1 MGKSNTEQLAIARK
15 YLGQG
20 GAKFRKFCGL
30 PAGAA
35 WCDAFVT
42 TIFHEAGNSS
52 LFCSGKKQTYCP
64 TTMSLCAKNL
74 ASVPPYLALPSD
86 IIFFDWE
93 PNSIPNHIGFVRER
107 KDCDSIYTIEGNTS
121 GGIVANKVRNTK
133 YVCGIYRPH
142 FKPTAFDPNK
152 RLVVDGLAGYN
163 TIAILQRA
171 LKGLGCYSGDIDGI
185 LGQETVKGIQRL
197 VGTTQDGM
205 WGNGTSRALQKFLG
219 VKADSLF
226 GPASVKA
233 LQTWCNK
240 MVFPQQST
248 WVDKG
253 NAYARKIS
261 SEKYHYVR
269 WKSGVAAT
277 HTCPICT
284 GRKYDNYFGWNCIG
298 YAFSIWRHGSGLNN
312 RCSCGVISSGKNGQW
327 DRLLKMSQ
335 SEADKYASSL
345 VGVPVKVIRN
355 GGKAI
360 PVPNLKAGD
369 ICCLYSNGTAQHII
383 YYMGNG
389 KYSDSNTTGGIGNAK
404 NIRADLT
411 LSSSFKSKLKLAI
424 RYNGK

>member
-1 MGKSNTEQLAIARK
+1 MGKNNIELLRFAESFK
-15 YLGQG
+15 GKG
-20 GAKFRKFCGL
+20 GAIFRSYCGL
-30 PAGAA
+30 GSNDPY
-35 WCDAFVT
+35 CCAFIT
-42 TIFHEAGNSS
+42 Y
-52 LFCSGKKQTYCP
+52 LFQKGGDSALFYGGKKVTYCP
-64 TTMSLCAKNL
+64 NAISWCRANL
-74 ASVPPYLALPSD
+74 AMVPLYMALPSD
-86 IIFFDWE
+86 IIFFDWQ
-93 PNSIPNHIGFVRER
+93 PNGIPDHIGLVRER
-107 KDCDSIYTIEGNTS
+107 KSCDAIYTIEGNTS
-121 GGIVANKVRNTK
+121 GGIVDYKTRPAK
-133 YVCGIYRPH
+133 YVLGVYRPH
-142 FKPTAFDPNK
+142 FPATFDASK
-152 RLVVDGLAGYN
+152 KLVIDGLAGYN
-163 TIAILQRA
+163 TIAVLQRA
-171 LKGLGCYSGDIDGI
+171 LGVTVDGI
-185 LGQETVKGIQRL
+185 LGKGTVRALQKRA
-197 VGTTQDGM
+197 GTTQDGH
-205 WGNGTSRALQKFLG
+205 WGNGTSRAVQKMLG
-219 VKADSLF
+219 VTADGLF
-226 GPASVKA
+226 GPNSVKA
-233 LQTWCNK
+233 LQRWCNK

-298 YAFSIWRHGSGLNN
+298 YAFSVWRHGSGLNN

-327 DRLLKMSQ
+327 DRLLSMSQ
-335 SEADKYASSL
+335 TEADKYATSL

-360 PVPNLKAGD
+360 PLSSLKAGD
-369 ICCLYSNGTAQHII
+369 ICCLYNNGTAQHII

>member
-1 MGKSNTEQLAIARK
+1 MGKNNIELLRFAESFK
-15 YLGQG
+15 GKG
-20 GAKFRKFCGL
+20 GAIFRSYCGL
-30 PAGAA
+30 GSNDPY
-35 WCDAFVT
+35 CCAFIT
-42 TIFHEAGNSS
+42 Y
-52 LFCSGKKQTYCP
+52 LFQKGGDSALFYGGKRVTYCP
-64 TTMSLCAKNL
+64 NALSWCRANL
-74 ASVPPYLALPSD
+74 AMIPLYMALPSD
-86 IIFFDWE
+86 IIYFDWQ
-93 PNSIPNHIGFVRER
+93 PNGIPDHIGLVRER
-107 KDCDSIYTIEGNTS
+107 KSCDAIYTIEGNTS
-121 GGIVANKVRNTK
+121 GGIVDYKTRPAK
-133 YVCGIYRPH
+133 YILGVYRPH
-142 FKPTAFDPNK
+142 FPATFDATK
-152 RLVVDGLAGYN
+152 ELVIDGLAGYN
-163 TIAILQRA
+163 TIAVLQRA
-171 LKGLGCYSGDIDGI
+171 LGVTVDGI
-185 LGQETVKGIQRL
+185 LGKGTVRALQKRA
-197 VGTTQDGM
+197 GTTQDGH
-205 WGNGTSRALQKFLG
+205 WGNGTSRAVQKMLG
-219 VKADSLF
+219 VTADGLF
-226 GPASVKA
+226 GPNSVKA
-233 LQTWCNK
+233 LQRWCNK

-298 YAFSIWRHGSGLNN
+298 YAFSIWRHGLGLNN

-327 DRLLKMSQ
+327 DRLLSMSQ
-335 SEADKYASSL
+335 AEADKYATSL

-355 GGKAI
+355 GGKAL
-360 PVPNLKAGD
+360 PLSSLKAGD
-369 ICCLYSNGTAQHII
+369 ICCLYKNGTAEHII

>member
-1 MGKSNTEQLAIARK
+1 MGKNNIELLRFAESFK
-15 YLGQG
+15 GKG
-20 GAKFRKFCGL
+20 GAIFRSYCGL
-30 PAGAA
+30 GSNDPYCCAYI
-35 WCDAFVT
+35 T
-42 TIFHEAGNSS
+42 Y
-52 LFCSGKKQTYCP
+52 LFQKGGDSALFYGGKKVVYCP
-64 TTMSLCAKNL
+64 NALSWCRANL
-74 ASVPPYLALPSD
+74 AMIPLYMALPSD
-86 IIFFDWE
+86 IIYFDWQ
-93 PNSIPNHIGFVRER
+93 PNGVPDHIGLVRER
-107 KDCDSIYTIEGNTS
+107 KSCDAIYTIEGNTS
-121 GGIVANKVRNTK
+121 GGIVDYKTRPAK
-133 YVCGIYRPH
+133 YILGVYRPH
-142 FKPTAFDPNK
+142 FPATFDASK
-152 RLVVDGLAGYN
+152 KLVVDGLAGYN
-163 TIAILQRA
+163 TIAVLQRA
-171 LKGLGCYSGDIDGI
+171 LGVTVDGI
-185 LGQETVKGIQRL
+185 LGKGTVRALQKRA
-197 VGTTQDGM
+197 GTTQDGH
-205 WGNGTSRALQKFLG
+205 WGNGTSRAVQKMLG
-219 VKADSLF
+219 VTADGLF

-233 LQTWCNK
+233 LQKWCNDK
-240 MVFPQQST
+240 VFPQQST

-269 WKSGVAAT
+269 WKTGVTAT

-327 DRLLKMSQ
+327 DRLLSMSQ
-335 SEADKYASSL
+335 AEADKYATSL

-355 GGKAI
+355 GGKAL
-360 PVPNLKAGD
+360 PLSSLKAGD
-369 ICCLYSNGTAQHII
+369 ICCLYNNGTAQHII